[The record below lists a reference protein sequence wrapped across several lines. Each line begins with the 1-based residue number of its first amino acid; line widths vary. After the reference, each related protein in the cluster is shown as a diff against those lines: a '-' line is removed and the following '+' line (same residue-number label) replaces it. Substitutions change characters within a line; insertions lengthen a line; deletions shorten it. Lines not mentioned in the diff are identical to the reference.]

1 MERLSMKKAIILDME
16 NNIGRK
22 YVIEYILNEISNNS
36 KQTNEAIESAEEKWN
51 QLLKGDP
58 DNEKIQI
65 QLEYIKLLKTK
76 EWEPVI

>member
-65 QLEYIKLLKTK
+65 QLEYIKSLKTK

>member
-1 MERLSMKKAIILDME
+1 MERLSMKKATILDME

-51 QLLKGDP
+51 ELLKGDP

-65 QLEYIKLLKTK
+65 QLEYIKSLKTK

>member
-1 MERLSMKKAIILDME
+1 MERLSMKKAAILDME

-22 YVIEYILNEISNNS
+22 YIIEYILNEISNNS

-65 QLEYIKLLKTK
+65 QVEYIKSLKEK

>member
-1 MERLSMKKAIILDME
+1 MERLSMKKATILDIE

-65 QLEYIKLLKTK
+65 QLEYIKSLKTK

>member
-36 KQTNEAIESAEEKWN
+36 KQTNEAIESAEEKWS
-51 QLLKGDP
+51 QLLKDDP

-65 QLEYIKLLKTK
+65 QLEYIKSLKSK
-76 EWEPVI
+76 EWKPVI

>member
-65 QLEYIKLLKTK
+65 QLEYIKSLKSK
-76 EWEPVI
+76 EWKPVI

>member
-1 MERLSMKKAIILDME
+1 MERLSMKKAAILDME

-22 YVIEYILNEISNNS
+22 YIIEYILNEISNNS

-65 QLEYIKLLKTK
+65 QLEYIKSLKEK

>member
-1 MERLSMKKAIILDME
+1 MKKAIILDME

-36 KQTNEAIESAEEKWN
+36 KQTNEAIESAEQKWN

-65 QLEYIKLLKTK
+65 QLEYIKSLKSK
-76 EWEPVI
+76 EWKPVI